1 MDNIINRNFNYIGQ
15 ERKARQLLMDDM
27 IATAQE
33 VALMSAEEVGQAL
46 LDKYDVLAV
55 GCDDII
61 LIDKE
66 HIEDVSKYLKHLD
79 RQENKEDENSN

>member
-55 GCDDII
+55 GGDDII

-79 RQENKEDENSN
+79 RQENKE

>member
-1 MDNIINRNFNYIGQ
+1 MDNIISRNFNYIGQ

-55 GCDDII
+55 GGDDII

-79 RQENKEDENSN
+79 R